1 MTNETDYETRKTARC
16 NRIARDPLCAIADFV
31 RWHTKR
37 GFTFTIESTDTDGDN
52 DCLCSPRTKRVIE
65 IIRAVYEIEIATFSI
80 IGPDGNADGR
90 WVTFMFPSSLN
101 CSPEESVADFGMNAV
116 SDAWS
121 EDFYKRCDAHR

>member
-37 GFTFTIESTDTDGDN
+37 GFTFTIQDEECADICT
-52 DCLCSPRTKRVIE
+52 PRTKRVIE
-65 IIRAVYEIEIATFSI
+65 ILRAVYEVEIATFSI
-80 IGPDGNADGR
+80 VGRDGKSDGR
-90 WVTFMFPSSLN
+90 WVTFMFPSDLT
-101 CSPEESVADFGMNAV
+101 CSPEESVSDFGANAIT
-116 SDAWS
+116 DAWS